1 VARQCNADPVMARRR
16 QQRRPTTSFKKG
28 SSPRNASTVANNYP
42 ARARLHNQ
50 RRRLNRLAFAV
61 ARLCHGP
68 SAALVPRPTSEPA
81 AIAARLPAFPSSSAG
96 IPPERRCLVV
106 PRCAV
111 VSQAANANSVV
122 RAGSGCLRRR
132 VRLFMRWNRM
142 LLGVKSSHNWRS
154 LAPRSSLR

>member
-1 VARQCNADPVMARRR
+1 VGAIRSSPLTVSRTDTVARQCNADPVMARRR

-61 ARLCHGP
+61 ARLCYGA
-68 SAALVPRPTSEPA
+68 SAALVPRPHIRASADCCEA
-81 AIAARLPAFPSSSAG
+81 ASFSIIIRWYSAG
-96 IPPERRCLVV
+96 AQVPCAIIIPRARSSPK
-106 PRCAV
+106 
-111 VSQAANANSVV
+111 ANVNSVV

-132 VRLFMRWNRM
+132 LRLFMR
-142 LLGVKSSHNWRS
+142 
-154 LAPRSSLR
+154 